1 MVNLKG
7 MKANKSVTMSIWG
20 HITEL
25 RKRLFIAVGSLALMT
40 MISFALVPYLLDII
54 TVPVG
59 GIQNLQSIEV
69 TENIGVFMRLAL
81 LSGVILAFPIII
93 YEILA
98 FLAPGLNKNE
108 KKWVFLTI
116 PVATVLFLSGT
127 AFAYFVMLPVAVPYL
142 INFLGVPTTP
152 RILSYVKF
160 STSLIFWLSVGF
172 EMPIL
177 VFALAKFKLVTPQM
191 LIKQWRIAIVL
202 IAVMAAAITPTVDPV
217 NMAILMVPLFILY
230 LLSVLFAFFAR

>member
-1 MVNLKG
+1 MNLKD
-7 MKANKSVTMSIWG
+7 MKANKSLTMSIWG

-25 RKRLFIAVGSLALMT
+25 RKRLFVAVGSLALMT

-81 LSGVILAFPIII
+81 LSGVILAFPVII
-93 YEILA
+93 YELLA
-98 FLAPGLNKNE
+98 FLAPGLNKSE

-116 PVATVLFLSGT
+116 PIATILFLSGT

-152 RILSYVKF
+152 RILSYIKF

-177 VFALAKFKLVTPQM
+177 VFALAKFKLVTPKM
-191 LIKQWRIAIVL
+191 LIKQWRIAIVI